1 MVLQKGG
8 GQQVVVGKRSKAGQR
23 GKAKQQAGACNDGM
37 PHVSNQRVSLAR
49 PPRAALCTGTL
60 PSWRSHN
67 EG

>member
-1 MVLQKGG
+1 MAEEGG
-8 GQQVVVGKRSKAGQR
+8 GQRVVVGKRSKAGQR
-23 GKAKQQAGACNDGM
+23 GKANQQAGACNDGM

-49 PPRAALCTGTL
+49 PQRAALCTGTL